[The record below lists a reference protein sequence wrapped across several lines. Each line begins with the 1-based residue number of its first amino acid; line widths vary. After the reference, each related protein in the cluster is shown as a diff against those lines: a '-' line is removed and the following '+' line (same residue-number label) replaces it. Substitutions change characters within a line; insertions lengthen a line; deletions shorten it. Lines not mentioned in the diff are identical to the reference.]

1 MRAFSEKS
9 ILEQFYRVVTYMVTK
24 KTRLVKAPAST
35 VGVFFDVLRAFIG
48 LVCTRLERGCLPVCV
63 WGAIPYTDATD
74 KRAVAKPSYDA

>member
-1 MRAFSEKS
+1 MITE
-9 ILEQFYRVVTYMVTK
+9 
-24 KTRLVKAPAST
+24 KTRLVKALASKQES
-35 VGVFFDVLRAFIG
+35 FFDVLRAFIG